1 MGAGRPRGAIRK
13 GTMTQAASVT
23 QIQRRVVL
31 QANGTGSPLFVFPG
45 IHGTP
50 ETFAE
55 LAERLGAERPVY
67 GFRLVGMQQECEPV
81 RQVGR
86 LAQLYAA
93 EVRSVQARGPYHLF
107 GYSLGGAIAFEVA
120 RELRSQS
127 ERVGLVVM
135 ADCPAP
141 GYPAPSPA
149 LKRAR
154 THLDNLLGASP
165 RQRLQYLRDRALN
178 AGARIGRVIGLTPG
192 ADEIMGADD
201 PEYVQRVDA
210 ALYEAYVHYVPS
222 PLCVDVLFMTADTP
236 PDWPTVVFDDPL
248 MGWGPALRG
257 RITQCNIPGA
267 HLSIF
272 APQNLPALALQLR
285 EALARAERLDQTRQ
299 RPLTLQAAV
308 PGANTGP
315 GGLAVSVGEAS

>member
-1 MGAGRPRGAIRK
+1 
-13 GTMTQAASVT
+13 MTQAASVT

-55 LAERLGAERPVY
+55 LAERLGPERPVY
-67 GFRLVGMQQECEPV
+67 GFRMVGMQEECEPV

-93 EVRSVQARGPYHLF
+93 EVRSVQARGPYYLF

-141 GYPAPSPA
+141 GYPTPSPA

-154 THLDNLLGASP
+154 THLDNLLGSSS
-165 RQRLQYLRDRALN
+165 RQRALYLRDRLLN
-178 AGARIGRVIGLTPG
+178 AGARVGRAIGLTPG
-192 ADEIMGADD
+192 PDELMAADD

-210 ALYEAYVHYVPS
+210 ALYEAYLHYAPN
-222 PLCVDVLFMTADTP
+222 PLCVDVMFMTADTP

-248 MGWGPALRG
+248 MGWGDALRG
-257 RITQCNIPGA
+257 RLTHCNVPGT

-272 APQNLPALALQLR
+272 APQNLPTLALQLR
-285 EALARAERLDQTRQ
+285 EALARAERLDQARA
-299 RPLTLQAAV
+299 RPLAHPSAL
-308 PGANTGP
+308 
-315 GGLAVSVGEAS
+315 SEAQ